1 MKMYPTPQ
9 PVEMYLDRS
18 LECSCGHPHYVD
30 IKDVLIGSD
39 VLQQL
44 PELVKKHGYSR
55 PFIVCDEI
63 TYRIAGRSCHQAL
76 LDSGISAAAHIIG
89 HMGFDEAT
97 LGELVINMPADCD
110 LWIAVGTGS
119 ITDMVRYATY
129 KLRLPCFTVA
139 TGAPMDGFAASI
151 GVMNVNN
158 LKATMEAHNTEVI
171 IGDTNILKGAPYRMT
186 VAGFG
191 DLIGKISS
199 LNDWELSRII
209 NGEHICRPI
218 VELVQDCVQDM
229 LGKSEQIRDKDP
241 ETFGEIM
248 RGLVLSGAAISLYG
262 NSRPASGAEHHMSH
276 FWETL
281 GDQQGKQFAMH
292 GEQVA
297 VGTVLMLMAAE
308 ELVKLDVDF
317 DAACEIAKQYDEAAW
332 QERVQGVYGSAAGEI
347 LAIEEKARKNSAEN
361 VCGRISAM
369 REHWDALL
377 EQLKSLPSS
386 AELIACLQRIGCPAL
401 PAEIG
406 VDDALLRDT
415 FLYAK
420 ETRARYTL
428 LQMIYD
434 LGLTQRITELV
445 TERLHDMK

>member
-9 PVEMYLDRS
+9 PVELYLDRS
-18 LECSCGHPHYVD
+18 LECSCGHTHYVD
-30 IKDVLIGSD
+30 IKDVLIGAD
-39 VLQQL
+39 VLAEL
-44 PELVKKHGYSR
+44 PDLVKKHGYHR
-55 PFIVCDEI
+55 PFIVCDQI
-63 TYRIAGRSCHQAL
+63 TYRIAGERCHKL
-76 LDSGISAAAHIIG
+76 MLDAGIDAVPHIIG

-119 ITDMVRYATY
+119 ITDMVRYATH
-129 KLRLPCFTVA
+129 KLHLPCFTVA

-158 LKATMEAHNTEVI
+158 LKATMDAHNTEVI
-171 IGDTNILKGAPYRMT
+171 IGDTEILKGAPYRMT

-199 LNDWELSRII
+199 LNDWELSYII

-218 VELVQDCVQDM
+218 VELVQDCVNDM
-229 LGKSEQIRDKDP
+229 LGKSEQIREKDP

-276 FWETL
+276 FWETI
-281 GDQQGKQFAMH
+281 GDQQGKQYAMH

-308 ELVKLDVDF
+308 ELLKLDVDF
-317 DAACEIAKQYDEAAW
+317 DAAVDKAKQYDAAAW
-332 QERVQGVYGSAAGEI
+332 QDGVKAVYGAAAGEI
-347 LAIEEKARKNSAEN
+347 LAIEEKAQKNCADN
-361 VCGRISAM
+361 VCARISAI
-369 REHWDALL
+369 RDHWDAITR
-377 EQLKSLPSS
+377 QLKSLPS
-386 AELIACLQRIGCPAL
+386 ALDLVACLQEIGCPAL
-401 PAEIG
+401 PCEIG
-406 VDDALLRDT
+406 VDDELLKDT

-428 LQMIYD
+428 LQMLYD
-434 LGLTQRITELV
+434 LGLTQQIADLV
-445 TERLHDMK
+445 IGRLVV

>member
-1 MKMYPTPQ
+1 MYPTPQ

-18 LECSCGHPHYVD
+18 LECSCGHTHYVD
-30 IKDVLIGSD
+30 IKDVLIGAD
-39 VLQQL
+39 ALNEL
-44 PELVKKHGYSR
+44 PKLVKKHGYSR
-55 PFIVCDEI
+55 PFIVCDQI
-63 TYRIAGRSCHQAL
+63 TYRIAGERCHLAL
-76 LDSGISAAAHIIG
+76 TEAGIASSVHIIT

-97 LGELVINMPADCD
+97 LGELVINMPSDCD

-119 ITDMVRYATY
+119 ITDMVRYATF
-129 KLRLPCFTVA
+129 KLHLPCFTVA

-158 LKATMEAHNTEVI
+158 LKATMDAHNTEVI
-171 IGDTNILKGAPYRMT
+171 IGDTEILKGAPYRMT

-199 LNDWELSRII
+199 LNDWELAHII

-218 VELVQDCVQDM
+218 VELVQDCVRDM
-229 LGKSEQIRDKDP
+229 LGKSEQIRDKNP

-248 RGLVLSGAAISLYG
+248 RGLVLSGATISLYG

-281 GDQQGKQFAMH
+281 GDQQGKQYAMH

-308 ELVKLDVDF
+308 ELLKLDVDF
-317 DAACEIAKQYDEAAW
+317 DAAVKKAEQYDAVAW
-332 QERVQGVYGSAAGEI
+332 QERVCSVYGSAAGEI
-347 LAIEEKARKNSAEN
+347 LAIEAKAQKNSTEH
-361 VCGRISAM
+361 VCERIASIRDNWA
-369 REHWDALL
+369 ALT
-377 EQLKSLPSS
+377 EQLRSLPS
-386 AELIACLQRIGCPAL
+386 ADELIACLHRIGCPAL
-401 PAEIG
+401 PDEIG
-406 VDDALLRDT
+406 VDHGLLKET
-415 FLYAK
+415 FLFAK

-428 LQMIYD
+428 LQMLYD
-434 LGLTQRITELV
+434 LGLTEQIADRLI
-445 TERLHDMK
+445 ERLRE